1 MYFFFNICN
10 IYIILLIERNS
21 IILSSIIKLL
31 HKRIS
36 GNENLQIRTEQV

>member
-1 MYFFFNICN
+1 MYFLFNICN

>member
-1 MYFFFNICN
+1 MDFFLNICN
-10 IYIILLIERNS
+10 IYIILLIKRNN

-36 GNENLQIRTEQV
+36 GNENLQIRTQQV